1 MHRRTRALCH
11 PVPGKETP
19 VRQPRSVTTLSL
31 AAVAAVSVLA
41 VAACGAKSE
50 GGSGSSSG
58 SSKHI
63 VKIGLIAPLTGSLS
77 ALGLGM
83 RNSEQ
88 LAIDQANAANK
99 IPGWTI
105 QFDPQDDAEST
116 STGQAAATTLAS
128 DPAVGGVVGT
138 LQSSIALVAVPV
150 LNKADIVMVSPAN
163 TNPALTQGQNYQ
175 SGTKSRPFAN
185 YFRVCTTDAI
195 QGPFAA
201 DYASQKLGAKSVYLV
216 NDKLV
221 YGVGLTTAFKGEFT
235 KDGGTV
241 AGSAQVSTGQT
252 DFGALVT
259 KVLAAKPDL
268 VYYGGQY
275 PEGAPFDKQLIAAG
289 YKGAFMGGDGLDDPT
304 FIKDIG
310 AQTADAYATNV
321 GAAVQDLPGAAA
333 YVKAYDAAYPNTPF
347 SAYGP
352 NTYDATDVII
362 NALAKSLAGKTAID
376 QSVRQAT
383 IADTATENF
392 TGITGTVSFDQ
403 YGDTTNKVL
412 TMYKVESGAFT
423 KEETGTFSG

>member
-1 MHRRTRALCH
+1 M
-11 PVPGKETP
+11 
-19 VRQPRSVTTLSL
+19 RQPRPVTTLSL
-31 AAVAAVSVLA
+31 AAVAAVSLLA
-41 VAACGAKSE
+41 VTACGAKSE
-50 GGSGSSSG
+50 GGSGGSSG
-58 SSKHI
+58 SSTHV

-138 LQSSIALVAVPV
+138 LQSSIALVAAPV
-150 LNKADIVMVSPAN
+150 LNKADILMVSPAN
-163 TNPALTQGQNYQ
+163 TNPALTQGQNFQ
-175 SGTKSRPFAN
+175 TSKSRPFAN

-201 DYASQKLGAKSVYLV
+201 DYASQKLSSKSVYLV

-241 AGSAQVSTGQT
+241 AGTAQVSTGQT

-304 FIKDIG
+304 FIKDIA
-310 AQTADAYATNV
+310 AQTASAYATNV
-321 GAAVQDLPGAAA
+321 GAAVQDLPNAAA
-333 YVKAYDAAYPNTPF
+333 YVKAYDAKYPDTPF

-352 NTYDATDVII
+352 NTYDATNVII
-362 NALAKSLAGKTAID
+362 NALAQSLAGKTSVD
-376 QSVRQAT
+376 QGVKQAT
-383 IADTATENF
+383 ITDAGKESF